1 MKIVCLPRLRSR
13 WGLVLAA
20 ILASPALAQQPAAV
34 PGWVA
39 AHQRQI
45 VEEYL
50 QMVAIPNVHG
60 DVPHLEQNAAFLQ
73 AMLNRHG
80 FTAQIWNTSGAPVVF
95 GEHRTAGAKKTLL
108 FYIHFD
114 GQPVA
119 AKEWAQPDP
128 FIPVL
133 RDDSIEA
140 GGKIVDAA
148 HAESFPPQ
156 WRIYA
161 RSAGDDKVPIEALC
175 AAMDAIADQPSV
187 NVKVFLHGEEEGSGP
202 SLDEVLPKHAAE
214 LAADVML
221 LLDGPQH
228 ASGRPTIYY
237 GARGGAGLEVTV
249 YTANSAMHSGNYGNW
264 MPDANVRLA
273 QLIASMVSGEGRV
286 AIKDFYAD
294 VPAFSPDVQ
303 RMLDRVPD
311 PGATMQHMFGVN
323 QPDAVGRTLQE
334 DLNLPSFSIHTMQGG
349 EAGGVIAAQATAQ
362 IAMRL
367 VVENKPQVMIDR
379 VIDHIRAQGYFV
391 VDHDPD
397 TATLAAHPRVA
408 KITYRVPRDGESGAW
423 RTDPNIPIVLS
434 VRDTLERTSH
444 GELVEIRTLG
454 GSVPATPFIQ
464 ILHLPVVG
472 MSLAN
477 YDDNQHTNN
486 ENLRL
491 GNLWDGIA
499 TLSALLGQ

>member
-1 MKIVCLPRLRSR
+1 MKLICLPQLRSR
-13 WGLVLAA
+13 CGLLLAA
-20 ILASPALAQQPAAV
+20 IMVSPALAQQPGAV
-34 PGWVA
+34 SSWVA

-45 VEEYL
+45 IDEYL
-50 QMVAIPNVHG
+50 QLLAIPNVHG
-60 DVPHLEQNAAFLQ
+60 DLPHLEQNAAFLQ

-95 GEHRTAGAKKTLL
+95 GEHRTPGAKKTLL

-128 FIPVL
+128 FKPVL

-148 HAESFPPQ
+148 QATSFPPQ

-175 AAMDAIADQPSV
+175 AAMDAIADHPSV
-187 NVKVFLHGEEEGSGP
+187 NVKVFLHGEEEGGGP

-221 LLDGPQH
+221 LVDGPQH

-237 GARGGAGLEVTV
+237 GARGGGGLDVTV

-273 QLIASMVSGEGRV
+273 QLIASMETADGRV

-294 VPAFSPDVQ
+294 VPAFPPDVQ
-303 RMLDRVPD
+303 HMLDRVPD
-311 PGATMQHMFGVN
+311 PGAAIQREFGIG

-334 DLNLPSFSIHTMQGG
+334 DLNLPSLSIHTMQGG
-349 EAGGVIAAQATAQ
+349 EAGAVIAARATA
-362 IAMRL
+362 
-367 VVENKPQVMIDR
+367 
-379 VIDHIRAQGYFV
+379 
-391 VDHDPD
+391 
-397 TATLAAHPRVA
+397 
-408 KITYRVPRDGESGAW
+408 
-423 RTDPNIPIVLS
+423 
-434 VRDTLERTSH
+434 
-444 GELVEIRTLG
+444 
-454 GSVPATPFIQ
+454 
-464 ILHLPVVG
+464 
-472 MSLAN
+472 
-477 YDDNQHTNN
+477 
-486 ENLRL
+486 
-491 GNLWDGIA
+491 
-499 TLSALLGQ
+499 